1 MFDQSR
7 FADLNEYSNYLDRKL
22 KHYNQWLC
30 DPKRPIIS
38 GPYPGFPEDL
48 ERNRAVEN
56 LRAEFAQRFEVKKQQ
71 EEEVVV
77 DKEKKPRKPRAKKI
91 GGGPS
96 RQVQAQEIYKRLNG
110 DRTAVVQAIQDE
122 LGMPPGSAM
131 TYFYNAKKAVGSVV

>member
-7 FADLNEYSNYLDRKL
+7 FADMNEYNDYLVRKL

-48 ERNRAVEN
+48 DRDRAVES
-56 LRAEFAQRFEVKKQQ
+56 LKAEYRQRAEVKKQQ
-71 EEEVVV
+71 EEIVV
-77 DKEKKPRKPRAKKI
+77 DTEKKPRKPRAKKM
-91 GGGPS
+91 GDGVS
-96 RQVQAQEIYKRLNG
+96 RQDQALEIYKRLNG

-131 TYFYNAKKAVGSVV
+131 TYFYNAKKAVV